1 MNVIII
7 EDESGVAQNLVDIL
21 GEIEPGIRVLGIIE
35 SVKDAVTWLREN
47 PDPELGFFDI
57 RLADGDSFEIF
68 EKVEVNFPVIFT
80 TAYDEYAIKA
90 FKVNSIDYL
99 LKPIDKKSLIA
110 ALNKYEAF
118 YKKDTIVDNTL
129 LLKAIEQ
136 LRLKDEKKFK
146 KSFLVYIRDQ
156 ILPVSVEDIAYFFL
170 ENEVVY
176 CVTFKDKKFV
186 IDQTLDRISS
196 QTDPESFFRAN
207 RQYIVSR
214 KTVKSADQHF
224 NRKLKLNLSPSPNED
239 VFISKT
245 KVTEF
250 KEWLER

>member
-21 GEIEPGIRVLGIIE
+21 GEIDPGIQVLEIIE
-35 SVKDAVTWLREN
+35 SVKDAITWLGEN

-68 EKVEVNFPVIFT
+68 EKMEVNFPIIFT

-99 LKPIDKKSLIA
+99 LKPIDKKSLAA
-110 ALNKYEAF
+110 ALDKYEAF
-118 YKKDTIVDNTL
+118 YKRDATFDNTI

-136 LRLKDEKKFK
+136 LRLADEKKFR

-156 ILPVSVEDIAYFFL
+156 IVPISVQDIAYFYL
-170 ENEVVY
+170 ENEAVY
-176 CVTFKDKKFV
+176 CVTFNNEKFV

-196 QTDPESFFRAN
+196 QTDPEVFYRAN
-207 RQYIVSR
+207 RQYIISR
-214 KTVKSADQHF
+214 NAVKSVSQHF
-224 NRKLKLNLSPSPNED
+224 NRKLKLQLSPSPKED

-250 KEWLER
+250 KEWL